1 VLERILGLSVSKLA
15 LETSV
20 QEDAVDV
27 EAFYEQKAVP
37 PPSVEGSILVIQ
49 ADGKG
54 VPMVRTQP
62 APQTARRGKGEKRT
76 KKKEA
81 VVTAIYTIA
90 PYCRTP

>member
-1 VLERILGLSVSKLA
+1 
-15 LETSV
+15 
-20 QEDAVDV
+20 
-27 EAFYEQKAVP
+27 
-37 PPSVEGSILVIQ
+37 
-49 ADGKG
+49 
-54 VPMVRTQP
+54 MVRTQP